1 MEIKNLIGPLFII
14 FIILLFI
21 NAYLVPK
28 HPVDVT
34 VLSKSKEMHPK
45 NTYYIVNVTFLENGK
60 QGMLYTSST
69 TWNSLQVGQ
78 NYTLSCVYVGS
89 TLQCD

>member
-28 HPVDVT
+28 HPVDIT
-34 VLSKSKEMHPK
+34 VLSKSKEINSK
-45 NTYYIVNVTFLENGK
+45 YTYYIVNVIFLENGK

-69 TWNSLQVGQ
+69 TWNSLQAGQ